1 MIGKGKS
8 LTDCKV
14 LIVDDHSLFREGL
27 YRILKDAGIQTIH
40 EACNGEEACILAKK
54 FLPDIILM
62 DLYMPGLNGI
72 ETTQQILASPPQATV
87 VILTVNEGDDT
98 IAEALRAGAQ
108 GFLNK
113 NMRSKEIINAL
124 NQLLLGKIP
133 LAKSLNR
140 NILNHLT
147 TPASKK
153 NYRINGQEYSTRNP
167 EITPREK
174 EVLEAMARGM
184 NNREIAAALY
194 ISENTVK
201 NHVRNILDK
210 MDVKSRTQA
219 VAIWM
224 TQGLID

>member
-1 MIGKGKS
+1 MERQI

-27 YRILKDAGIQTIH
+27 YRILKDAGIQTIR
-40 EACNGEEACILAKK
+40 EACNGEEACIMAKK

-72 ETTQQILASPPQATV
+72 ETTQQILASTPQATV

-133 LAKSLNR
+133 LAKSSIEIFSI
-140 NILNHLT
+140 ILPLQPARKIIELMVKN
-147 TPASKK
+147 TP
-153 NYRINGQEYSTRNP
+153 P
-167 EITPREK
+167 EIQRLPPEK
-174 EVLEAMARGM
+174 E
-184 NNREIAAALY
+184 
-194 ISENTVK
+194 K
-201 NHVRNILDK
+201 C
-210 MDVKSRTQA
+210 
-219 VAIWM
+219 
-224 TQGLID
+224 

>member
-1 MIGKGKS
+1 M
-8 LTDCKV
+8 
-14 LIVDDHSLFREGL
+14 DDHSLFREGL

-40 EACNGEEACILAKK
+40 KLVMAKRPVFMAKK

-72 ETTQQILASPPQATV
+72 ETTQQILASTPQATV
-87 VILTVNEGDDT
+87 VILTVNEGDET

-140 NILNHLT
+140 NILNPPL
-147 TPASKK
+147 
-153 NYRINGQEYSTRNP
+153 
-167 EITPREK
+167 
-174 EVLEAMARGM
+174 
-184 NNREIAAALY
+184 
-194 ISENTVK
+194 
-201 NHVRNILDK
+201 
-210 MDVKSRTQA
+210 
-219 VAIWM
+219 
-224 TQGLID
+224 

>member
-1 MIGKGKS
+1 MDDIAYLEKGFIDSKMLVFKQSVKPAMVKRPYYGK
-8 LTDCKV
+8 
-14 LIVDDHSLFREGL
+14 IF
-27 YRILKDAGIQTIH
+27 AGYYF
-40 EACNGEEACILAKK
+40 NG
-54 FLPDIILM
+54 
-62 DLYMPGLNGI
+62 LYMPGLNGI
-72 ETTQQILASPPQATV
+72 EITQQILAVPPSHCGDS
-87 VILTVNEGDDT
+87 TVNEGDDT
-98 IAEALRAGAQ
+98 IAEALRQGAKVS
-108 GFLNK
+108 LIK
-113 NMRSKEIINAL
+113 ICSKEIINAL

>member
-1 MIGKGKS
+1 MIVKGKS
-8 LTDCKV
+8 LKECKV

-27 YRILKDAGIQTIH
+27 HRILKDAGIATIH
-40 EACNGEEACILAKK
+40 EASSGEEACTLAKK
-54 FLPDIILM
+54 ILPDIILM
-62 DLYMPGLNGI
+62 DLYMPGRNGI
-72 ETTQQILASPPQATV
+72 ETTQQILASIPQATV

-113 NMRSKEIINAL
+113 NMRSKEIIYAL

-140 NILNHLT
+140 HILNHLT
-147 TPASKK
+147 TPSAK
-153 NYRINGQEYSTRNP
+153 NHYTINGLEKPIKNQ
-167 EITPREK
+167 EITPRER
-174 EVLEAMARGM
+174 EVLAAMAKGM
-184 NNREIAAALY
+184 NNREIAEQLY

-210 MDVKSRTQA
+210 MNVKSRTQA
-219 VAIWM
+219 VARGIAHGW
-224 TQGLID
+224 ID